1 METYDYLIIGGGM
14 TAAAAALGIRETDPS
29 GTIAI
34 LSDEPHRPYDRPDL
48 SKKLWLGR
56 SEDKI
61 WRKLPE
67 QGLTLLL
74 GQAAVTL
81 DPALNQVK
89 TAAGAVLTYKKLLL
103 ATGGMPRKLPFAP
116 EEVVYFRTLD
126 DYHTLRG
133 WTGQGKRFGI
143 IGGGFIGSEIASVL
157 STTGEKAVMVFPEVG
172 IGARLF
178 PPDLATH
185 LNDYYRNK
193 GVDVLAGLEI
203 QAIDHHNEGFI
214 MHSKDGQ
221 EVHVDHI
228 IAGIGIRPN
237 TGLAMASGIAIGGP
251 ETGAGILVDE
261 YLRTNQPDIYAAG
274 DVASF
279 FDPVLARYTR
289 VEHEDNAI
297 NQGKAAGANMA
308 GRGAP
313 YTHQSFFF
321 SDLFD
326 LGYEAVGE
334 LDPRLET
341 YADWVDPYHQGVIYY
356 LKDALVRGILLWNTW
371 GQLQPARDL
380 IAAGRP
386 LTPAQLKGMLPLQA

>member
-1 METYDYLIIGGGM
+1 MENYDYLIIGGGM
-14 TAAAAALGIRETDPS
+14 TAAAAALGIREVDPT

-56 SEDKI
+56 SEDKV

-74 GQAAVTL
+74 DQAAVAL
-81 DPALNQVK
+81 DPLKKQVT
-89 TAAGAVLTYKKLLL
+89 TASGTVLSYKKLLL
-103 ATGGMPRKLPFAP
+103 ATGGKPRKLPFAP
-116 EEVVYFRTLD
+116 DEVVYFRTLD
-126 DYHTLRG
+126 DYRTLRS
-133 WTGQGKRFGI
+133 WTGQGRRFGI
-143 IGGGFIGSEIASVL
+143 IGGGFIGSEIAAAL
-157 STTGEKAVMVFPEVG
+157 SINGEKAVMVFPEVG

-203 QAIDHHNEGFI
+203 QAIDRQDGGFI

-221 EVHVDHI
+221 QVPVDHI
-228 IAGIGIRPN
+228 IAGIGIIPN
-237 TGLAMASGIAIGGP
+237 TALAAASGVAVGAP
-251 ETGAGILVDE
+251 ETGGGILVDE

-279 FDPVLARYTR
+279 FEPVRGRYTR

-297 NQGKAAGANMA
+297 SQGKAAGANMA

-313 YTHQSFFF
+313 YTHQPFFF

-356 LKDALVRGILLWNTW
+356 LKDQLVRGILLWNTW

-386 LTPAQLKGMLPLQA
+386 LTPAQLKGMLPLKA

>member
-1 METYDYLIIGGGM
+1 MDSYDYLIIGGGM
-14 TAAAAALGIRETDPS
+14 TAAAAALGIREVDS
-29 GTIAI
+29 AGAIAI

-48 SKKLWLGR
+48 SKKLWLGKA
-56 SEDKI
+56 EEKV

-74 GQAAVTL
+74 GDSAVAL
-81 DPALNQVK
+81 DPAKKQVK
-89 TAAGAVLTYKKLLL
+89 TAAGLDLGYKKLLL
-103 ATGGMPRKLPFAP
+103 ATGGKPRKLPFAP
-116 EEVVYFRTLD
+116 QEVVYFRTLD
-126 DYHTLRG
+126 DYRTLRS

-143 IGGGFIGSEIASVL
+143 IGGGFIGSEIAAAL
-157 STTGEKAVMVFPEVG
+157 SINGEKTVMVFPEIG

-178 PPDLATH
+178 PADLATH
-185 LNDYYRNK
+185 LNDYYRSK
-193 GVDVLAGLEI
+193 GVDVLSGLEI
-203 QAIDHHNEGFI
+203 QAIDHHGGGFI

-221 EVHVDHI
+221 QVPVDHI
-228 IAGIGIRPN
+228 IAGIGIIPN
-237 TGLAMASGIAIGGP
+237 TALAAASGVAIGAP
-251 ETGAGILVDE
+251 ETGGGILVDE

-279 FDPVLARYTR
+279 FDPVRGRYTR

-297 NQGKAAGANMA
+297 SQGKAAGATMA

-356 LKDALVRGILLWNTW
+356 LKDQLVRGILLWNTW

-380 IAAGRP
+380 IAGAQP
-386 LTPAQLKGMLPLQA
+386 LTPAQLKGMLPLEA